1 MGEGLHKCTAGEEG
15 EEAGT
20 WQGREL
26 RLGGVLLVGLA
37 SLGDVR
43 EVAVVT
49 GSVWLA
55 GKSILCD
62 LGSPH

>member
-1 MGEGLHKCTAGEEG
+1 MCCREEG

-20 WQGREL
+20 LAGEAAEAGR
-26 RLGGVLLVGLA
+26 VLLVGLA

-55 GKSILCD
+55 GRSICVT
-62 LGSPH
+62 